1 MSNLVANEM
10 YMENKEDKDIV
21 LKIINEVKRLKNISD
36 DIVIVTNEIF
46 SDGIEYDKET
56 EKYIN
61 NLGKINKELG
71 QLAEQVIEVVYTIP
85 IYIKGEV

>member
-1 MSNLVANEM
+1 MFPILLAGSLI
-10 YMENKEDKDIV
+10 IV
-21 LKIINEVKRLKNISD
+21 NFLISFVLTVLLKKTRCGCWLS
-36 DIVIVTNEIF
+36 
-46 SDGIEYDKET
+46 G